1 MILRKQCPIFPF
13 LPSLPRHFLLLWL
26 HNHSR
31 LYYKL
36 LSNEKET
43 SACSGIHFLTMGPF
57 VLIESGNGKE
67 RERKRETDR
76 EGGGEALFQGSPSD
90 CVAPWASKWGLE
102 KGKEGWSVKEGG
114 QRQKPPRRI
123 EGKLRE
129 SFEELNLYHKEK
141 NTHIQYTICMMCVC

>member
-1 MILRKQCPIFPF
+1 MISKRVQHNHTTKAVTTEWVHLVYAHSLFSTVFIMILRKQCPIFPL

-57 VLIESGNGKE
+57 VLIKSGNGKE

-76 EGGGEALFQGSPSD
+76 EGGRLSFK
-90 CVAPWASKWGLE
+90 VAPVTVLPRGPQS
-102 KGKEGWSVKEGG
+102 EGWRKE
-114 QRQKPPRRI
+114 RRD
-123 EGKLRE
+123 G
-129 SFEELNLYHKEK
+129 
-141 NTHIQYTICMMCVC
+141 V